1 MISKD
6 FQTLTGSI
14 SRNNIVTF
22 YYFVLFIID
31 NRGGTMTD
39 KEILK
44 GVIEKVEKK
53 GFDYSEWYEKN
64 CKYFEVEWE
73 CSITS
78 YEVLLQSKM
87 YIVLIFSTPF
97 VKALW
102 GEGTRYI
109 DCIDTERGEHLCTNM
124 KNWQYHLQQMVLEEN
139 PLQYLERFL
148 TNENI
153 KRKE

>member
-1 MISKD
+1 
-6 FQTLTGSI
+6 
-14 SRNNIVTF
+14 
-22 YYFVLFIID
+22 
-31 NRGGTMTD
+31 MTD

-44 GVIEKVEKK
+44 GTIEKVEKK

-97 VKALW
+97 AKALW
-102 GEGTRYI
+102 GEEKVASMYYDVLGVEVYVPS
-109 DCIDTERGEHLCTNM
+109 
-124 KNWQYHLQQMVLEEN
+124 WWYHLRRMVIEEN
-139 PLQYLERFL
+139 PLQYLKKFL
-148 TNENI
+148 TSENI
-153 KRKE
+153 KK